1 VKTVRIAVIA
11 AHQGV
16 VGGAETYIARLL
28 AAFLARGHQIAF
40 AFELASQPE
49 RAADRGLE
57 DVERWDLRAMTRTAF
72 LERLAGF
79 DPDIIFL
86 QGAQDA
92 ALDLELTRRFCTVL
106 FAHAF
111 YGTCATGW
119 RVHRI
124 PQRQTCTRRFG
135 AACLPINYLRGCG
148 ARNPIQLLNL
158 YANQRS
164 RAKVL
169 EGLAATVVAS
179 EYMRQVYVE
188 HGALDGEVHV
198 LPYPA
203 EGVPDRA
210 PPPPS
215 QSYNRVLFLGRLT
228 SGKGCAR
235 AVQATAR
242 CQRALGRALHL
253 TVAGDGPELVRSQ
266 RFAKRLGVETNF
278 VGWVGPDRRL
288 ELLREAD
295 VLIVPSLWPEPF
307 GMVGIEAASVGLPAV
322 AYAVGGIVDWLR
334 PGQTG
339 ELADGTGFELR
350 PLAAALERALRDAAH
365 HRQLQLGAW
374 RMAHEFGLD
383 RHFSRLEKLF
393 FELSTRGARRFSSG
407 PGVSPSSSPNAP
419 NSTTGP

>member
-1 VKTVRIAVIA
+1 VRIAVVGA
-11 AHQGV
+11 NQGV
-16 VGGAETYIARLL
+16 VGGAETYITRFLK
-28 AAFLARGHQIAF
+28 AFLARGHQIAF
-40 AFELASQPE
+40 AFEVASQPE
-49 RAADRGLE
+49 RAADRG
-57 DVERWDLRAMTRTAF
+57 VEPIVRWDLSAMTRTAF
-72 LERLAGF
+72 LDCLAAF
-79 DPDIIFL
+79 DPDIVFL

-92 ALDLELTRRFCTVL
+92 ALDLELAGRFCTVL

-135 AACLPINYLRGCG
+135 ATCLPMNYLRGCG

-158 YANQRS
+158 YASQSARTQ
-164 RAKVL
+164 VL
-169 EGLAATVVAS
+169 NGLAATVVAS

-188 HGALDGEVHV
+188 HGILDSEVHV
-198 LPYPA
+198 IPYPA
-203 EGVPDRA
+203 GGIPDPE

-215 QSYNRVLFLGRLT
+215 QSRNRVLFLGRLT

-253 TVAGDGPELVRSQ
+253 TVAGEGPELARCQ
-266 RFAKRLGVETNF
+266 RLARRLGVQAEF
-278 VGWVGPDRRL
+278 VGWVGPDERV
-288 ELLREAD
+288 ELLRKSD

-307 GMVGIEAASVGLPAV
+307 GIVGIEAALVGLPAV
-322 AYAVGGIVDWLR
+322 AYAAGGIVDWLR

-339 ELADGTGFELR
+339 ELAEGTGFRPR
-350 PLAAALERALRDAAH
+350 PLAAALERALGDAAH
-365 HRQLQLGAW
+365 HHHLQLGAW
-374 RMAHEFGLD
+374 RMAHEFEAD

-393 FELSTRGARRFSSG
+393 LEVSTRGKHR
-407 PGVSPSSSPNAP
+407 SPSG
-419 NSTTGP
+419 STTAP